1 MDTKGIKTRKIQRR
15 RPVER
20 ARERRAGGAMPMTGV
35 QPMMNAN
42 PMMQAGAMMG
52 MGPGRG
58 AAGASPRPTGLPGL
72 HPMMRAGAGAGM
84 PGMGGNPMMQAGS
97 AAGMNPMAG
106 AAGMN
111 PLAGASGMPGMGG
124 NAMVGRGLAPAAMGQ
139 PGAFPMGQPG
149 AFPMGRPLARP
160 TARLLDPS
168 LFPTP
173 GLALP
178 GQYSAARGM
187 YSASGLSLPGQ
198 YSAASGMYPTS
209 NPALPGQYSAASGMY
224 PSSTPALPGQYNSAP
239 GMQSTSNL
247 SRPGQNDASPSTSS
261 FSSVPPPGLN
271 PPNPSSSPFALSH
284 EMGFQRDMI
293 PLAGV
298 QGAASPGTTTSRAL
312 TAMATLRAYQAG
324 KRRLEA
330 RVVENDRWWRLRHG
344 DGAVGETAP
353 EARSGWLLNS
363 ILNKH
368 ADAMD
373 NLPQANVLPREE
385 GDRETAKVLSQ
396 VLPVIL
402 EQNGFDQVWSEAWWQ
417 KLQAGA
423 SVYGVFWDQA
433 KLNGLGDVAVR
444 SVDLL
449 NLFWEPGV
457 KDIQRSRNLF
467 HVEKQANETLA
478 ARYPKLRGKLGGTA
492 IALAQYDRDDPVDEG
507 EYTLVIDWYY
517 KVRRNGRDMV
527 HYCKLCAGEVLYASE
542 DDPQV
547 AEEGFY
553 AHGQYPFVMD
563 VLFPLKDSPA
573 GFGYIDLM
581 KDTQTRIDDLA
592 AGIAK
597 NARMRATKRFFIRQS
612 GSVNE
617 KEFADWSRELVHAEG
632 TLDETSVREITVAP
646 MGTDVMNALNAWIN
660 ELKET
665 SGTREFSQ
673 GGVTGGVTAASAIAA
688 LQEAGS
694 KLSRDMLKSS
704 YRVFTQVCQMV
715 LELVRQFYDLPRAF
729 RVTAPGGESY
739 VSFDNT
745 GMLMGAQ
752 GQDFGTAAG
761 QRLPVFDILV
771 RPQKSNPYSKVAQN
785 EMALEFYRMGFF
797 NPGMADQAL
806 NCLEMMDFDGKD
818 VLMQRIS
825 ETGGMQKQMQ
835 EMQQQMMK
843 MASVIDSQNPGAGL
857 NGQMAAA
864 FAGAQSK
871 SPPKEKGREIDLQTG
886 GLQTVQPAQ
895 DIAQRARLR
904 AAQRSDPQR

>member
-1 MDTKGIKTRKIQRR
+1 MPGMGGNATR
-15 RPVER
+15 
-20 ARERRAGGAMPMTGV
+20 
-35 QPMMNAN
+35 NAN
-42 PMMQAGAMMG
+42 PMMQAGTMMG
-52 MGPGRG
+52 TGRATG
-58 AAGASPRPTGLPGL
+58 AAGGWRPLMGLS
-72 HPMMRAGAGAGM
+72 
-84 PGMGGNPMMQAGS
+84 GMGANPMMQAGS

-106 AAGMN
+106 
-111 PLAGASGMPGMGG
+111 PSGMPGMGG
-124 NAMVGRGLAPAAMGQ
+124 NGMVGQGLAPAAMGQ
-139 PGAFPMGQPG
+139 PGTFPT
-149 AFPMGRPLARP
+149 GRPLARP

-178 GQYSAARGM
+178 GQYNTARGMFPTPGLALPGQYNAARGM
-187 YSASGLSLPGQ
+187 YPTSTPAPSGQYGAAHGMYPTSTPALSGQYNAAPETYSASGLSLPGQ
-198 YSAASGMYPTS
+198 
-209 NPALPGQYSAASGMY
+209 
-224 PSSTPALPGQYNSAP
+224 
-239 GMQSTSNL
+239 
-247 SRPGQNDASPSTSS
+247 NDASLSTST
-261 FSSVPPPGLN
+261 FSTLPPPGLN
-271 PPNPSSSPFALSH
+271 PPNASLSPFALSH
-284 EMGFQRDMI
+284 EMGFQRDEV

-298 QGAASPGTTTSRAL
+298 QGTASPGASSSRAL

-344 DGAVGETAP
+344 DGAVGEAAP

-423 SVYGVFWDQA
+423 AVYGVFWDQA

-444 SVDLL
+444 SVDLI

-457 KDIQRSRNLF
+457 RDIQRSRNLF

-507 EYTLVIDWYY
+507 EYSLVIDWYY

-553 AHGQYPFVMD
+553 AHGMYPFVMD

-694 KLSRDMLKSS
+694 KLSRDMLKGS

-745 GMLMGAQ
+745 GMTSFLFLCLWQRAHPMHPPSFNMLISGCWPLSGATKTIWGVRYPPLPKAMPSHPLTLANGLHPAICRRLQ
-752 GQDFGTAAG
+752 LS
-761 QRLPVFDILV
+761 RLPKRSI
-771 RPQKSNPYSKVAQN
+771 A
-785 EMALEFYRMGFF
+785 AIGW
-797 NPGMADQAL
+797 
-806 NCLEMMDFDGKD
+806 
-818 VLMQRIS
+818 RIS
-825 ETGGMQKQMQ
+825 PETTRR
-835 EMQQQMMK
+835 
-843 MASVIDSQNPGAGL
+843 
-857 NGQMAAA
+857 
-864 FAGAQSK
+864 QS
-871 SPPKEKGREIDLQTG
+871 I
-886 GLQTVQPAQ
+886 
-895 DIAQRARLR
+895 
-904 AAQRSDPQR
+904 